1 MVSAAVSSGDS
12 IGEKKKK
19 KKKNEAEAGSCSFVW
34 FRIELCEPA
43 RSLHSM

>member
-12 IGEKKKK
+12 IGVKK

-34 FRIELCEPA
+34 FRIV
-43 RSLHSM
+43 